1 MEIGQA
7 QCYHISPLSKETD
20 MDIRYFGTTPRYSEA
35 VCVGD
40 LIFLSG
46 MVPENG
52 QTVAEQTADVLVQ
65 IDRWLAE
72 CGSDKAHVLDAV
84 IYLRDMDDYAE
95 MNGVWDA
102 WVAAGRTPA
111 RACVEARLARPEWR
125 VEIKITAVKKDAA
138 TA

>member
-1 MEIGQA
+1 
-7 QCYHISPLSKETD
+7 

-35 VCVGD
+35 VGANG

-52 QTVAEQTADVLVQ
+52 ETAAEQTADVLAQ

-84 IYLRDMDDYAE
+84 IYLRDMGDYAE

-102 WVAAGRTPA
+102 RP
-111 RACVEARLARPEWR
+111 RLRGSAARPSGVACRNQNNRREERCGNRINRFPLYFR
-125 VEIKITAVKKDAA
+125 VRK
-138 TA
+138 

>member
-1 MEIGQA
+1 MLPYIPFIEGNRYGYPVFRHNA
-7 QCYHISPLSKETD
+7 PLFRSGLRGRLDFPLRHGSRNGET
-20 MDIRYFGTTPRYSEA
+20 A
-35 VCVGD
+35 
-40 LIFLSG
+40 
-46 MVPENG
+46 
-52 QTVAEQTADVLVQ
+52 AEQTADVLAQ
-65 IDRWLAE
+65 TDRWLAE

-84 IYLRDMDDYAE
+84 IYLRDMGDYAE

-125 VEIKITAVKKDAA
+125 VEIKITAVKRDAA

>member
-1 MEIGQA
+1 
-7 QCYHISPLSKETD
+7 
-20 MDIRYFGTTPRYSEA
+20 MDIRYFGTTSRYSEA

-52 QTVAEQTADVLVQ
+52 ETAAEQTADVLAQ
-65 IDRWLAE
+65 TDRWLAE

-84 IYLRDMDDYAE
+84 IYLRDMGDYTA
-95 MNGVWDA
+95 MNEVWDA

-125 VEIKITAVKKDAA
+125 VEIKVTAARKTTAA
-138 TA
+138 

>member
-1 MEIGQA
+1 
-7 QCYHISPLSKETD
+7 

-35 VCVGD
+35 VGANG

-52 QTVAEQTADVLVQ
+52 ETAAEQTADVLAQ

-84 IYLRDMDDYAE
+84 IYLRDMGDYAE

-102 WVAAGRTPA
+102 WVAMRQN
-111 RACVEARLARPEWR
+111 ACPRLRGSSARPSGVARRNQNNRREERRGNRINRFPLYFR
-125 VEIKITAVKKDAA
+125 VRK
-138 TA
+138 

>member
-1 MEIGQA
+1 
-7 QCYHISPLSKETD
+7 

-35 VCVGD
+35 VGANG

-52 QTVAEQTADVLVQ
+52 ETAAEQTADVLAQ

-84 IYLRDMDDYAE
+84 IYLRDMGDYAE

-111 RACVEARLARPEWR
+111 TRLRGSAARPSGVACRNQNNRREERCGNRINRFPLYFR
-125 VEIKITAVKKDAA
+125 VRK
-138 TA
+138 

>member
-52 QTVAEQTADVLVQ
+52 ETAAEQTADVLAQ
-65 IDRWLAE
+65 IDRWLVE

-84 IYLRDMDDYAE
+84 IYLRDMGDYAE

-102 WVAAGRTPA
+102 WVATGRTPA
-111 RACVEARLARPEWR
+111 RACVEARLARLEWR
-125 VEIKITAVKKDAA
+125 VEIKVTAVKKDAA

>member
-1 MEIGQA
+1 
-7 QCYHISPLSKETD
+7 

-35 VCVGD
+35 VCAGG

-52 QTVAEQTADVLVQ
+52 QTAAEQTADVLAQ
-65 IDRWLAE
+65 TDRWLE
-72 CGSDKAHVLDAV
+72 KCGSDRAHILDAV
-84 IYLRDMDDYAE
+84 IYLRDMGDYGAVNE
-95 MNGVWDA
+95 VWDG

-125 VEIKITAVKKDAA
+125 IEIKITAVKKDAA